1 MSVSDDQIAHA
12 LELFDG
18 VGPLTTRKM
27 MGGLCIYSDGT
38 IFCIIHADHGIMI
51 KGKGDFIAELEDLGC
66 TRWTYTR
73 DRGDK
78 AGGPTGMPY
87 WTLPDSALDD
97 PAEATA
103 LARRALAHL

>member
-1 MSVSDDQIAHA
+1 MSVSDDQIEHA

-27 MGGLCIYSDGT
+27 MGGLCIYSDGV
-38 IFCIIHADHGIMI
+38 IFAIIHGDHGIMI
-51 KGKGDFIAELEDLGC
+51 KGKGDFVTELEQLGC

-87 WTLPDSALDD
+87 WTLPDSAQDD
-97 PAEATA
+97 PAEASA
-103 LARRALAHL
+103 LARRALGFL